1 MPRKPRNNIRT
12 PFIHVMTQGINKSYI
27 FSEEQDIKYY
37 ISTMYNIK
45 EKYSIKIIAYCIM
58 NNHAHILIE
67 TNDVDNLSKYMQ
79 CLNTKYAI
87 YYNKKYNRIG
97 YVFRD
102 RYRSE
107 EILSE
112 NHLNNCIQYIYNNP
126 VKAKICKEAEEY
138 PYSNCKFSKLE
149 IKGDIEQYT
158 FMDIEEKEYGK
169 TIREYMSK
177 SNLKIDNLLKNK
189 TDLRK
194 MVIYLKNEEKISYR
208 NMEKELGIS
217 RETLRKSVK

>member
-1 MPRKPRNNIRT
+1 MPRKPRNNIKT

-27 FSEEQDIKYY
+27 FNEDRDIKYY

-79 CLNTKYAI
+79 CLNTKYAV
-87 YYNKKYNRIG
+87 YYNKKYKRIG

-126 VKAKICKEAEEY
+126 IKAKICKKAEEY
-138 PYSNCKFSKLE
+138 PYSNYKSSKLE
-149 IKGDIEQYT
+149 IKGSIEKYK
-158 FMDIEEKEYGK
+158 FMDIEEEDGQI
-169 TIREYMSK
+169 IREYMSK
-177 SNLKIDNLLKNK
+177 KNLKIDNLLKNK
-189 TDLRK
+189 IDLRK
-194 MVIYLKNEEKISYR
+194 MVSYLKNEEKISYR

-217 RETLRKSVK
+217 RETLRKSIK

>member
-1 MPRKPRNNIRT
+1 MPRKPRNNIKT

-27 FSEEQDIKYY
+27 FNEDRDIKYY

-79 CLNTKYAI
+79 CLNTKYAV
-87 YYNKKYNRIG
+87 YYNKKYKRIG

-126 VKAKICKEAEEY
+126 IKAKICKKAEEY
-138 PYSNCKFSKLE
+138 PYSNYKSSKLE
-149 IKGDIEQYT
+149 IKGSIEKYK
-158 FMDIEEKEYGK
+158 FMDIEEEEDGQI
-169 TIREYMSK
+169 IREYMSK
-177 SNLKIDNLLKNK
+177 KNLKIDNLLKNK
-189 TDLRK
+189 IDLRK
-194 MVIYLKNEEKISYR
+194 MVSYLKNEEKISYR

-217 RETLRKSVK
+217 RETLRKSIK

>member
-1 MPRKPRNNIRT
+1 MPRKPRNNIKT

-27 FSEEQDIKYY
+27 FNEDRDIKYY

-79 CLNTKYAI
+79 CLNTKYAV
-87 YYNKKYNRIG
+87 YYNKKYKRIG

-126 VKAKICKEAEEY
+126 IKAKICKKAEEY
-138 PYSNCKFSKLE
+138 PYSNYKSSKLE
-149 IKGDIEQYT
+149 IKGSIEKYK
-158 FMDIEEKEYGK
+158 FMDIEEEEYGQI
-169 TIREYMSK
+169 IREYMSK
-177 SNLKIDNLLKNK
+177 KNLKIDNLLKNK
-189 TDLRK
+189 IDLRK
-194 MVIYLKNEEKISYR
+194 MVSYLKNEEKISYR

-217 RETLRKSVK
+217 RETLRKSIK

>member
-1 MPRKPRNNIRT
+1 MPRKPRNNIKT

-37 ISTMYNIK
+37 ISTMYDIK
-45 EKYSIKIIAYCIM
+45 EKYSIKIVAYCIM

-67 TNDVDNLSKYMQ
+67 TNDVDKLSKYMQ

-126 VKAKICKEAEEY
+126 VKAKICRNAEEY
-138 PYSNCKFSKLE
+138 PYSNYKFSKLE
-149 IKGDIEQYT
+149 IKEEIEQYK
-158 FMDIEEKEYGK
+158 FMDIEEKEYGQI
-169 TIREYMSK
+169 IREYMSK
-177 SNLKIDNLLKNK
+177 NNLKIDNLLKNK
-189 TDLRK
+189 IDLRK
-194 MVIYLKNEEKISYR
+194 MVIYLKNEEKMSYR

-217 RETLRKSVK
+217 RETLRKSIK